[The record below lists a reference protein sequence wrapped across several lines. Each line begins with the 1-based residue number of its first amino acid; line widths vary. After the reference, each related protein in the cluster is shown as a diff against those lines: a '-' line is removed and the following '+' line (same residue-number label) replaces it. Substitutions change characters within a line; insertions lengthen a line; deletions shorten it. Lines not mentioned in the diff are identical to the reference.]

1 MKKLIALLL
10 IVTMSIGMIA
20 CSGGKANQKTDAGV
34 GNKEASKESSA
45 ENNKLEMSE
54 LLKVNFCHG
63 NNQRTIT
70 YQQAV
75 PLTMP
80 DDSIITQGDLKP
92 VWKYIQEQIGVQ
104 IKDVAV
110 QDQKAVEM
118 IEVSAATG
126 FTDSTVYGG
135 DNIAEQFMS
144 YGAQGYFV
152 NLKERM
158 DDMPNFSKYLEEN
171 PNVAKAVTAY
181 DGGIYHV
188 PYTAEIGNYARVFTG
203 RETWVREILDT
214 KDSLVDETHSLDVHY
229 KGYWDRNETN
239 VVDLQNEA
247 CNNGKLTRDVALN
260 TLLDYISS
268 TYPDLE
274 KPSDL
279 YLGKTAEYDIDELVA
294 LLRVIE
300 LSPNTLSKATTGEVV
315 EDAQISPLFFRK
327 TSYRE
332 DIFRLINYFDGKRV
346 FGSDSYKGRFYL
358 DENGEFNF
366 SYAEDEFLERVDY
379 LKDMFSEG
387 LIYSEFADL
396 SMKDEIRKPMYSKDK
411 EEAHK
416 QFGFMTNDWIQSTI
430 ASNDDVVGML
440 PPVTKIGSSDEFVHY
455 VENTR
460 AIKLGGWAISTASD
474 EKEINA
480 ALKLFDY
487 MFTDEGRIVQN
498 YGIPDVIAERE
509 TFVAPNGTEY
519 PKFND
524 WLINTANEMKNGD
537 VSGFL
542 RDYMGS
548 LLPIG
553 YQKEIGF
560 ELQLTNEK
568 GWDAWDLYES
578 AGVISSSY
586 DSEDPLFK
594 LLPPVFSL
602 TEQDTAKLG
611 TLSIGDIQTE
621 QIFMYITN
629 KDNAVDS
636 IKDLKQLYID
646 GGIDEYIK
654 VYQGAYDRSNK

>member
-10 IVTMSIGMIA
+10 IVTMSIGMTA

-34 GNKEASKESSA
+34 GNKEASKE
-45 ENNKLEMSE
+45 NDKLELAES
-54 LLKVNFCHG
+54 LDLNIALG

-80 DDSIITQGDLKP
+80 DGSIITQGDLKP
-92 VWKYIQEQIGVQ
+92 VWKYIQEQIGVDL
-104 IKDVAV
+104 KDVAV

-126 FTDSTVYGG
+126 FTDATVYGG

-152 NLKERM
+152 NLKERLN
-158 DDMPNFSKYLEEN
+158 DMPNFSKYLEEN
-171 PNVAKAVTAY
+171 PNVAKAITAY

-188 PYTAEIGNYARVFTG
+188 PYTAEIGSYARIFAG
-203 RETWVREILDT
+203 RETWVIELLDR
-214 KDSLVDETHSLDVHY
+214 KESLIDESHTLDVHY

-239 VVDLQNEA
+239 VIDLQNEA
-247 CNNGKLTRDVALN
+247 CNNDKLTRDVALN
-260 TLLDYISS
+260 TLSDYISN

-300 LSPNTLSKATTGEVV
+300 LSPNTLSKISTGEVV
-315 EDAQISPLFFRK
+315 EDAQISPIFFRK
-327 TSYRE
+327 TKYRE
-332 DIFRLINYFDGKRV
+332 DLLRFANYFDGQRV
-346 FGSDSYKGRFYL
+346 FGSDSYKARFYL

-366 SYAEDEFLERVDY
+366 SYAEDEFLKIVDY
-379 LKDMFSEG
+379 LKDMYSEG

-396 SMKDEIRKPMYSKDK
+396 SMKDEIRKPMYSKDD
-411 EEAHK
+411 EEGHK
-416 QFGFMTNDWIQSTI
+416 QFGFMTNDWIQSTT
-430 ASNDDVVGML
+430 ASNDDIVGML
-440 PPVTKIGSSDEFVHY
+440 PPITKIGSNEEFVHY

-474 EKEINA
+474 EKQINA

-487 MFTDEGRIVQN
+487 MFTEEGHIVQN
-498 YGIPDVIAERE
+498 YGIPDVLAEGE

-524 WLINTANEMKNGD
+524 WLINTSNDMKNGD

-548 LLPIG
+548 LIPIG

-578 AGVISSSY
+578 AGVLSTSY

-594 LLPPVFSL
+594 LVPPVYSL

-629 KDNAVDS
+629 GDNAVES
-636 IKDLKQLYID
+636 VKELKQLYID
-646 GGIDEYIK
+646 GGVEEYIK